1 MSIFRNIINWTIDV
15 FRVWK
20 RELNLAFHDEA
31 VIIFFL
37 VLCATYPVLYSLIY
51 NTEVAHDMKVWLKIK
66 NRKFLISKP

>member
-1 MSIFRNIINWTIDV
+1 MSMFRNIINWTIDV

-37 VLCATYPVLYSLIY
+37 VLCATYPVLYS
-51 NTEVAHDMKVWLKIK
+51 
-66 NRKFLISKP
+66 